1 MSKIDTNQS
10 EMGCS
15 TVNIISNPSNYGS
28 NIMCDGDDDDADP
41 FGEEGGRC
49 TDILTLLT
57 AAVLSPV

>member
-1 MSKIDTNQS
+1 MDTNQS

-28 NIMCDGDDDDADP
+28 NIMCDDDDDDAYP

-49 TDILTLLT
+49 TDILT
-57 AAVLSPV
+57 